1 MSAWLSARV
10 RRALVRSLALA
21 ALLVAAVADPA
32 AAHSVGNGSMPA
44 PPWLLAYLGA
54 FAVLATA
61 VALRATWPRPRLAT
75 GAAGSTRPPTAG
87 ADAAATSATAGGAEG
102 AWVGQAVG
110 VGLLAL
116 VLVAAVVGP
125 DDGAANIAPVAVL
138 VVWWIGLP
146 LASLLLGDVM
156 RPLNPFVGVVRLVE
170 RARARPGDEPA
181 LAPTWVP
188 AAFLF
193 AFAWFFVAYHR
204 PGSPR
209 ALAVFLALYSAAAVA
224 LGLRWGSRW
233 LATGE
238 GFGALSAAVSSV
250 APLRRSPAPPGTAA
264 LMVVW
269 IGSTAFDAFASTP
282 FWEDVVAGSRGWE
295 LTALS
300 TVGFVWLT
308 AVVAGLYLG
317 ALWAAD
323 RWRGEPPSGAAGRLR
338 CGLGVALVPV
348 ALAWFVG
355 HDLTFLL
362 FEGQNF
368 IALLSDPIGRGW
380 DLLGTISQT
389 VDYGLARAAWVP
401 WVQVLAVAAGH
412 VGAVVVAHDTA
423 LGLLRPRAAVTVTA
437 ALSAVVAASAAA
449 AALLVLG

>member
-1 MSAWLSARV
+1 MSAWPSARV
-10 RRALVRSLALA
+10 RRTLVRSVALGVLA
-21 ALLVAAVADPA
+21 VAGAADPA

-61 VALRATWPRPRLAT
+61 VALRATWPRPRLA
-75 GAAGSTRPPTAG
+75 AP
-87 ADAAATSATAGGAEG
+87 ADGRGVEG
-102 AWVGQAVG
+102 PWVGQVVG

-125 DDGAANIAPVAVL
+125 DNGAANIAPVAVL

-146 LASLLLGDVM
+146 LAALLVGDVM
-156 RPLNPFVGVVRLVE
+156 RPMNPFVGVVRLVE
-170 RARARPGDEPA
+170 RIRPRTQPEPA
-181 LAPTWVP
+181 PAPSWVP

-193 AFAWFFVAYHR
+193 AFAWYFVAYHR

-209 ALAVFLALYSAAAVA
+209 ALAVFLALYGAAALV

-238 GFGALSAAVSSV
+238 GFGALSAAVSTV
-250 APLRRSPAPPGTAA
+250 APLRRAPAPAGTAA

-282 FWEDVVAGSRGWE
+282 FWEDVVAGSLGWE
-295 LTALS
+295 RTALS

-317 ALWAAD
+317 ALRVARRRQAAD
-323 RWRGEPPSGAAGRLR
+323 PTDDEGRIR
-338 CGLGVALVPV
+338 RGLGVALVPV

-423 LGLLRPRAAVTVTA
+423 LRLLRPRAAAAVTA
-437 ALSAVVAASAAA
+437 GLSAAVAASAAA